1 MLQRVF
7 AVYSRDAR
15 RIVVPMRFGCAF
27 GLSHVESPSR

>member
-15 RIVVPMRFGCAF
+15 RIVVPLRFVCVV